1 MASKNAPQSPG
12 KPGSGDRAPS
22 LFKSKR
28 GFKGFF
34 KDVGREMRHVTWPT
48 PHETM
53 RLSGVVLAV
62 CAIVVLYLFLV
73 ANFAEMVFDILLRG
87 GQGR

>member
-1 MASKNAPQSPG
+1 MSSKNAPQTG
-12 KPGSGDRAPS
+12 KSAAPDRAPS

-28 GFKGFF
+28 GFRGFF
-34 KDVGREMRHVTWPT
+34 KDVAREMRHVTWPT
-48 PHETM
+48 PQETV

-73 ANFAEMVFDILLRG
+73 ANFSEMVFDILLRG
-87 GQGR
+87 GQSR